1 MSMESQGEM
10 IMMGKPTNLEN
21 DKTVQEIML
30 MCETKRLEIKN
41 VLILIF
47 I

>member
-1 MSMESQGEM
+1 MESQGEM

-21 DKTVQEIML
+21 DKTAHEIMFVH
-30 MCETKRLEIKN
+30 ETERLEIKHL
-41 VLILIF
+41 LILIF